1 MSFCACVHE
10 ATSPDDYQLII
21 DYRILPYSRDKTL
34 FKISTVELQKFI
46 SVELA
51 TQGASWLNPV
61 ATVVHM
67 AASAGRAM
75 TDPQDELRDKVQQ
88 REEERK
94 KETTPE
100 QSQTGPPRTETT

>member
-1 MSFCACVHE
+1 M
-10 ATSPDDYQLII
+10 TNTRP
-21 DYRILPYSRDKTL
+21 ILMIVAVMFLGGCSH
-34 FKISTVELQKFI
+34 SQWA

-67 AASAGRAM
+67 TASAGRAM
-75 TDPQDELRDKVQQ
+75 TDPQEELWEKVQQ

-94 KETTPE
+94 KESSPDK
-100 QSQTGPPRTETT
+100 SQPGPP

>member
-1 MSFCACVHE
+1 M
-10 ATSPDDYQLII
+10 TKTNT
-21 DYRILPYSRDKTL
+21 ILMIVAAMFLGGCSH
-34 FKISTVELQKFI
+34 SQWA

-67 AASAGRAM
+67 TASVGRAM
-75 TDPQDELRDKVQQ
+75 TDPQDELREKAQQ

-94 KETTPE
+94 KELSPD
-100 QSQTGPPRTETT
+100 QSKPGPPKAETE

>member
-1 MSFCACVHE
+1 MTKIN
-10 ATSPDDYQLII
+10 TSLMIAAAMFLGGCSHSQWA
-21 DYRILPYSRDKTL
+21 
-34 FKISTVELQKFI
+34 

-67 AASAGRAM
+67 TASAGRAM

-94 KETTPE
+94 KELPME
-100 QSQTGPPRTETT
+100 QAQPGPPRTESE

>member
-1 MSFCACVHE
+1 MRTTQGSIKMKVIKMVLILV
-10 ATSPDDYQLII
+10 AT
-21 DYRILPYSRDKTL
+21 IL
-34 FKISTVELQKFI
+34 TVGCSHNQWAK
-46 SVELA
+46 VELA

-67 AASAGRAM
+67 TASAGRAM

-94 KETTPE
+94 KVLPLEK
-100 QSQTGPPRTETT
+100 SQPAPLHD

>member
-1 MSFCACVHE
+1 MRE
-10 ATSPDDYQLII
+10 TST
-21 DYRILPYSRDKTL
+21 ILMIVAAVFLGGCSH
-34 FKISTVELQKFI
+34 SQWA

-67 AASAGRAM
+67 TASAGRAM
-75 TDPQDELRDKVQQ
+75 TNPQDELREKVQQ

-94 KETTPE
+94 KESSPD
-100 QSQTGPPRTETT
+100 QSQPGPPKTE

>member
-1 MSFCACVHE
+1 M
-10 ATSPDDYQLII
+10 TRTII
-21 DYRILPYSRDKTL
+21 PAIALMILSGC
-34 FKISTVELQKFI
+34 SHSQWA

-67 AASAGRAM
+67 TASAGRAM
-75 TDPQDELRDKVQQ
+75 TDPQEELREKVRQ

-94 KETTPE
+94 KESPSE
-100 QSQTGPPRTETT
+100 QSQPGPPRTETK

>member
-1 MSFCACVHE
+1 M
-10 ATSPDDYQLII
+10 
-21 DYRILPYSRDKTL
+21 KTTQRSI
-34 FKISTVELQKFI
+34 KMTVIKMVSMAAVFFI
-46 SVELA
+46 AGCSHSQWAKVELA

-67 AASAGRAM
+67 TASAGRAM

-94 KETTPE
+94 KESSPE
-100 QSQTGPPRTETT
+100 KSQFGPPKTEME

>member
-1 MSFCACVHE
+1 MTRTIMLTVA
-10 ATSPDDYQLII
+10 ALI
-21 DYRILPYSRDKTL
+21 LAGCSH
-34 FKISTVELQKFI
+34 SQWA

-67 AASAGRAM
+67 TASAGRAM
-75 TDPQDELRDKVQQ
+75 TDPQDELREKVQK

-94 KETTPE
+94 KEAAPE
-100 QSQTGPPRTETT
+100 QSLPGPPRTETK